1 MARGFSKVI
10 IMGNVTRDPETRS
23 TATGTSVTSFSVAV
37 NRSYRDSGGNQ
48 KDDVS
53 FFDCSAWGK
62 MGETIAQYAKKG
74 TGILLS
80 GRLSQQSWDDKNS
93 GQKRSRVE
101 IVVEDFNFVGGGNGG
116 GDSSDGG
123 SRRSS
128 KKSTKSEPAEGV
140 DAEPEIVPD
149 DIPEDDGGEVSLDEI
164 PF

>member
-1 MARGFSKVI
+1 MARGFSKVV
-10 IMGNVTRDPETRS
+10 IMGNLTRDPENRS
-23 TATGTSVTSFSVAV
+23 TTSGTNVTSFSVAV
-37 NRSYRDSGGNQ
+37 NRSYKDSGGNQ
-48 KDDVS
+48 KEDVS
-53 FFDCSAWGK
+53 FFDCTAWGK

-80 GRLSQQSWDDKNS
+80 GRLSQQTWEDKNS

-116 GDSSDGG
+116 DGYTP
-123 SRRSS
+123 SSS
-128 KKSTKSEPAEGV
+128 KSSSKSNKSDDSDN
-140 DAEPEIVPD
+140 DAEVVPE